1 MHLRERLATWAWWN
15 EVVWWVCVA
24 IVIWFTLGTGLS
36 WLVGYIWLD
45 WMRQWVWPILL
56 SAVVGYATNYVA
68 VQMLFLPYRPTD
80 RHWLR
85 LITLGLWRQGVVPQ
99 RRSDLAVAT
108 ANQVVEHLLP
118 PQVVAAQLNKALSSL
133 FEDPKFRENLR
144 YFIGPIIRANVQGLA
159 DRLTPEVMSLLRG
172 ALRQGMKKENVIHF
186 VETVL
191 GPWLQTHETRQQFVN
206 KLVQALQQRVPELVS
221 YLRDA
226 AERYAQGSILRKV
239 FLWIAEFTRAIDWW
253 GVQQSLAAELQS
265 ANTRRRLYDMVGDL
279 IEQLSRLVQQT
290 EFEPILN
297 RMQQSTSD
305 YLADAVEK
313 FLQENLPDVV
323 NRLLDAPGFWRWL
336 IDEALPK
343 AQPYISEW
351 ISRYGPEIA
360 HRLNI
365 RGQIENALNEMD
377 VARMHQ
383 MANQVA
389 GQELGAIQVLGFIL
403 GAFAGLGYS
412 ILLRLA

>member
-1 MHLRERLATWAWWN
+1 
-15 EVVWWVCVA
+15 
-24 IVIWFTLGTGLS
+24 
-36 WLVGYIWLD
+36 
-45 WMRQWVWPILL
+45 
-56 SAVVGYATNYVA
+56 
-68 VQMLFLPYRPTD
+68 TD